1 MLRVSDDKKFC
12 MEMMQESMQNNMAE
26 TVWPKTQYLWP
37 LHPILSWVN
46 DKAGLL
52 YGRGEAPLMGIPGM
66 LEKGE
71 LIFVVAGS
79 IPNLKSTP
87 LVDEWFG
94 LLYQNGQYA
103 KTLTMDEV
111 IQKTKISNMSIPN
124 TKSIGETEVSTANN
138 LRESVVAEAKT
149 YLEDCYKNYENK
161 ISPSPI
167 KTSGSKEHKDICYVR
182 CCSNEM

>member
-1 MLRVSDDKKFC
+1 MQKLQTVSGLDIKITDDMRRRLSALVPDEALPEGDMLRVSDDKKFC

-37 LHPILSWVN
+37 LHPIRFLVN

-79 IPNLKSTP
+79 IPNLK
-87 LVDEWFG
+87 
-94 LLYQNGQYA
+94 
-103 KTLTMDEV
+103 
-111 IQKTKISNMSIPN
+111 
-124 TKSIGETEVSTANN
+124 
-138 LRESVVAEAKT
+138 
-149 YLEDCYKNYENK
+149 
-161 ISPSPI
+161 
-167 KTSGSKEHKDICYVR
+167 
-182 CCSNEM
+182 